1 TPALVGRK
9 NGLVL
14 FDPMTHTVGGN
25 SGIGDF
31 GLEGI
36 NSFIRDHSCGD
47 VCNRLALDEVAPL
60 IFDTSRN
67 EEQDNSPS
75 PELANGEGEDNVD

>member
-1 TPALVGRK
+1 TPALVRRK
-9 NGLVL
+9 DGFVL

-36 NSFIRDHSCGD
+36 NSFIQDHSCGD
-47 VCNRLALDEVAPL
+47 VCNRLALD
-60 IFDTSRN
+60 
-67 EEQDNSPS
+67 
-75 PELANGEGEDNVD
+75 